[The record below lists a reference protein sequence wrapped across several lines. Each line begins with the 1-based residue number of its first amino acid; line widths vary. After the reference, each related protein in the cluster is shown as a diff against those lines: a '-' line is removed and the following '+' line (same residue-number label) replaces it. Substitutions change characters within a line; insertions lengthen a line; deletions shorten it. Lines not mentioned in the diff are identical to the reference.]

1 MARHPATTQ
10 PVAVRTLKI
19 PTQRIALTAAGTVK
33 WRMGEQQRIS
43 LNSAIDFRIYYGP
56 FVAPPRS
63 EGESMHQI
71 VLGLL
76 VISLFTVQPS
86 ALHAQDNVRDLV
98 VKIHAIHHT
107 PDVLRPWT
115 KNSPQQVKGSGV
127 VIEGKRILTNAHVVR
142 YASQIY
148 VQPNQSAE
156 RIPARVE
163 AMTPSMDL
171 AVLKL
176 DDDSFFAKRGALP
189 FAEELPRV
197 KDNINVYGYPTGGS
211 ELSVTQ
217 GIVSRIEYTDYYY
230 QDSGLRIQV
239 DAALNFG
246 NSGGPAVS
254 DGKLVG
260 LVFSLIQNAQSIGYL
275 IPVEEI
281 QLFLTDIA
289 DGRYDGKPQLFDFLQ
304 TVENDA
310 LRLKLGLPAG
320 VNGIMVAEPYRK
332 ESNYPLKEW
341 DVITQIG
348 STPIDSEGKV
358 AVRYD
363 LRLSALYLV
372 QKLAANGEVDVTVFR
387 DGQLKQMTLPV
398 QSNREM
404 VMPYLLN
411 ATPRYF
417 IFGPL
422 VFSQAT
428 QDYLERLTSQRPLPA
443 SQQSSPLI
451 IRRYDKPRFEG
462 EELVVVS
469 SPMFPHRITKGYDDP
484 ERCVISEV
492 NGVHVR
498 SLQHLVQILR
508 ENNEPRITFKF
519 ARAGRR
525 LHETMVFNRS
535 ELVES
540 TSKILEENGIRYPYS
555 SDLRPLWEKSLTIVP
570 KAAAGS

>member
-1 MARHPATTQ
+1 MH
-10 PVAVRTLKI
+10 
-19 PTQRIALTAAGTVK
+19 RIALALIVFSVLTV
-33 WRMGEQQRIS
+33 
-43 LNSAIDFRIYYGP
+43 
-56 FVAPPRS
+56 PPSIVRS
-63 EGESMHQI
+63 
-71 VLGLL
+71 
-76 VISLFTVQPS
+76 
-86 ALHAQDNVRDLV
+86 QDKIRDLV
-98 VKIHAIHHT
+98 VRIHVVQHT

-163 AMTPSMDL
+163 AITPSMDL

-176 DDDSFFAKRGALP
+176 DDESFFDNRGAIA
-189 FAEELPRV
+189 FADELPRV
-197 KDNINVYGYPTGGS
+197 KDTVNVYGYPTGGS

-230 QDSGLRIQV
+230 QVSGLRIQV

-289 DGRYDGKPQLFDFLQ
+289 DGKYDGKPQLYDSIQ

-310 LRLKLGLPAG
+310 LRQKLRLPP
-320 VNGIMVAEPYRK
+320 GIG
-332 ESNYPLKEW
+332 
-341 DVITQIG
+341 D
-348 STPIDSEGKV
+348 TPIDSEGKV

-372 QKLAANGEVDVTVFR
+372 QKLAKNGYIDVTIFR
-387 DGQLKQMTLPV
+387 DGKLIPMTIPV
-398 QSNREM
+398 QSRREL

-411 ATPRYF
+411 ASPRYF
-417 IFGPL
+417 ILGPL
-422 VFSQAT
+422 VFSQVT
-428 QDYLERLTSQRPLPA
+428 QDYVERATAQRPLPA
-443 SQQSSPLI
+443 SQQNSPLI
-451 IRRYDKPRFEG
+451 TRRYDKPRFDG
-462 EELVVVS
+462 EELVIVA
-469 SPMFPHRITKGYDDP
+469 SPMFPDRITKGYDDP
-484 ERCVISEV
+484 ERFVLSEI
-492 NGVHVR
+492 NGHRVT
-498 SLQHLVQILR
+498 SLRDLVQFLHDDR
-508 ENNEPRITFKF
+508 EPQITLKF
-519 ARAGRR
+519 AKASRR
-525 LHETMVFNRS
+525 THETMVFNRA
-535 ELVES
+535 ELLES
-540 TSKILEENGIRYPYS
+540 TAKIIEENGIRYPYS
-555 SDLRPLWEKSLTIVP
+555 PDLRPLWEKSLTILP
-570 KAAAGS
+570 KPAGGS

>member
-1 MARHPATTQ
+1 MDSQKQYHLTLLSLPYIITAVYRATKKRGKSM
-10 PVAVRTLKI
+10 PRMVLALI
-19 PTQRIALTAAGTVK
+19 MLSFIAAK
-33 WRMGEQQRIS
+33 PS
-43 LNSAIDFRIYYGP
+43 LLY
-56 FVAPPRS
+56 
-63 EGESMHQI
+63 
-71 VLGLL
+71 
-76 VISLFTVQPS
+76 
-86 ALHAQDNVRDLV
+86 AQDKIRDLV
-98 VKIHAIHHT
+98 VRIHAIHHT
-107 PDVLRPWT
+107 PDVLRPWS

-127 VIEGKRILTNAHVVR
+127 VIDGKRILTNAHVVR

-171 AVLKL
+171 AVLKV
-176 DDDSFFAKRGALP
+176 DDESFFDKRGTLP

-197 KDNINVYGYPTGGS
+197 KDAVNVYGYPTGGS

-217 GIVSRIEYTDYYY
+217 GIVSRIEYTEYYY
-230 QDSGLRIQV
+230 QASGLRIQV

-281 QLFLTDIA
+281 RLFLADIA
-289 DGRYDGKPQLFDFLQ
+289 DGKYDGKPQLFDFLQ
-304 TVENDA
+304 TVENHA
-310 LRLKLGLPAG
+310 LREKLGLPAG
-320 VNGIMVAEPYRK
+320 VNGIMVADPYRK
-332 ESNYPLKEW
+332 EPNYPLQEW

-348 STPIDSEGKV
+348 DKPIDSEGKV

-372 QKLAANGEVDVTVFR
+372 QKLAENGQVDVTVFR
-387 DGQLKQMTLPV
+387 DGKLKQMSLPV
-398 QSNREM
+398 QSHRDL

-411 ATPRYF
+411 ANPRYF
-417 IFGPL
+417 ILGPL

-428 QDYLERLTSQRPLPA
+428 QDYLERMNAQRSLHA
-443 SQQSSPLI
+443 SQQNSPLTT
-451 IRRYDKPRFEG
+451 RRYDKPHFDG

-484 ERCVISEV
+484 ERSVLSEV

-498 SLQHLVQILR
+498 SLQHLVQLLR
-508 ENNEPRITFKF
+508 DNREPRVIFKF
-519 ARAGRR
+519 AKSGRR
-525 LHETMVFNRS
+525 SHETMVFNRA

-540 TSKILEENGIRYPYS
+540 TSNILEENGIRYPYS
-555 SDLRPLWEKSLTIVP
+555 SDLRPLWEKSLTVVP
-570 KAAAGS
+570 KPAAGS